1 MALIQQLAELSTML
15 VQVSEAID
23 YERQGCPASRA
34 LAQDLADLA
43 DEVCDFA
50 LAIDMVEQESTRH

>member
-15 VQVSEAID
+15 VQVSEAIA
-23 YERQGCPASRA
+23 YERQGCPTSHA

-43 DEVCDFA
+43 DEICDFA

>member
-23 YERQGCPASRA
+23 YERQGCPASHA
-34 LAQDLADLA
+34 LALDLKDLA
-43 DEVCDFA
+43 DELDDFSMA
-50 LAIDMVEQESTRH
+50 VDVAEQESTRH

>member
-23 YERQGCPASRA
+23 YERQGCPASHA
-34 LAQDLADLA
+34 LVQHLADLA
-43 DEVCDFA
+43 DEICDFA

>member
-1 MALIQQLAELSTML
+1 MALIQQLAELSIML
-15 VQVSEAID
+15 RDVSESID
-23 YERQGCPASRA
+23 YERQGCPASHA

-43 DEVCDFA
+43 DEICDFA